1 MALLEVKN
9 INAGYGKKQVLYDVS
24 FNVERGDIVLLIG
37 SNGSGKSTLLKAL
50 YGLLPLL
57 RNGAVEDP
65 SIGAAH
71 KSGSIRFDG
80 EDIGGLPASALL
92 KKGLLYIPQQN
103 NLFAGLTVK
112 ENLEMAGL
120 TISSRQLLRERIERA
135 LTIFPTLVP
144 HLKRIPMKLSG
155 GERQLLTLAM
165 AILHQPKMILID
177 EPFNGL
183 SPQNT
188 AFVSENLKM
197 LNEKEGISFLIV
209 EHRIKES
216 YILARKVVSLKLGRV
231 YRIEDVNLGFDA
243 QELQEVFV

>member
-9 INAGYGKKQVLYDVS
+9 ITAGYGKKQVLSGVS

-37 SNGSGKSTLLKAL
+37 SNGSGKSTLLKAI
-50 YGLLPLL
+50 YGLLPLWK
-57 RNGAVEDP
+57 GAIENSSDED
-65 SIGAAH
+65 G
-71 KSGSIRFDG
+71 GIRFND
-80 EDIGGLPASALL
+80 ENITDLPASRHL

-103 NLFAGLTVK
+103 NLFADLTVK
-112 ENLEMAGL
+112 ENMEMAGL
-120 TISSRQLLRERIERA
+120 TIASRKVLQERIEKA
-135 LTIFPTLVP
+135 LSVFPALVP

-183 SPQNT
+183 SPQNIT
-188 AFVSENLKM
+188 FVRENLKM
-197 LNEKEGISFLIV
+197 LNEKEGITFLIV

-216 YILARKVVSLKLGRV
+216 YILAQKVISLKFGKV
-231 YRIEDVNLGFDA
+231 YRIENVNSDFNA
-243 QELQEVFV
+243 QEFHEVFV